1 VAREHPPGAGR
12 RRAPPLW
19 ARLLVLLLVV
29 CLTVMYSYA
38 GCQQMRA
45 RHNVREQI
53 EAVEAIR
60 GYVQRLEAA
69 LQQIDERPAV
79 TADGEGQ
86 PQSHRDTENGRED

>member
-1 VAREHPPGAGR
+1 MARGHPPGAGR

-19 ARLLVLLLVV
+19 ARLLVLALVLS
-29 CLTVMYSYA
+29 LTAMYSYA

-60 GYVQRLEAA
+60 SYVQRLEAA
-69 LQQIDERPAV
+69 LEGIEGPAPAGDPDQ
-79 TADGEGQ
+79 TGPRGE
-86 PQSHRDTENGRED
+86 